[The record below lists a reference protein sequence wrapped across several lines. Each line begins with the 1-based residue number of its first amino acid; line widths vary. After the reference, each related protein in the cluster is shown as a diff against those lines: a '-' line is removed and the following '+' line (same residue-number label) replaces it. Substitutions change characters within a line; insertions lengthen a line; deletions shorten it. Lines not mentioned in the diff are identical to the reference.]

1 MVICLQ
7 YRRPGFSPWVG
18 KIPWK
23 REWIPTPVFWPGEFH
38 RQRSLAG
45 YGSWGRKGLDMTEQ
59 LSHVHTQHFKI
70 FATAA
75 SDFSVAL
82 SVFVCTGCY
91 NKNTIGWVAYKQHR
105 FISHSSGGWKLKI
118 SMPMWSCSSR
128 LQTANFLCPH
138 MMIRG
143 QERLL

>member
-1 MVICLQ
+1 MVTVI
-7 YRRPGFSPWVG
+7 V
-18 KIPWK
+18 
-23 REWIPTPVFWPGEFH
+23 
-38 RQRSLAG
+38 SLAAVTK
-45 YGSWGRKGLDMTEQ
+45 YP
-59 LSHVHTQHFKI
+59 
-70 FATAA
+70 
-75 SDFSVAL
+75 
-82 SVFVCTGCY
+82 
-91 NKNTIGWVAYKQHR
+91 GWVAYKQHR